1 MPPFVFNTALV
12 QRIELYLSTT
22 SATARQIAKHLDVD
36 KHIVNQH
43 LHRMD
48 TLLPTNDRIPVWTM
62 KPDDYESDE
71 ECCEVC
77 GNAAPYGRNLN
88 SSYEMVCDDCASD
101 DEEEEL
107 PAHVVRVTLNDG
119 VVGYAHKDQRLGM
132 YQSPSQVPV

>member
-12 QRIELYLSTT
+12 QRIELYLSTN

-36 KHIVNQH
+36 KHLVNQH

-48 TLLPTNDRIPVWTM
+48 NLLPTNDRIPVWTM
-62 KPDDYESDE
+62 KPEDHESDE

-77 GNAAPYGRNLN
+77 GNETPYGRNLN

-101 DEEEEL
+101 EEEEL
-107 PAHVVRVTLNDG
+107 PPHVVQVIYKDSAI
-119 VVGYAHKDQRLGM
+119 GYSHKDGRIGIF
-132 YQSPSQVPV
+132 QSPSRVPV